1 MYNTINTQELEPHNV
16 NTELEESSTISDR
29 PICLIP
35 SQYFFTEFI
44 SFENDENQPISDKEA
59 YRFFELQLESLSPLP
74 LDQLLW
80 GYYTPTNATKSIL
93 YACLKSRLAKEG
105 YDALEGYTWVLPQFI
120 PQIALETI
128 QPDELQDLNKLE
140 TLSTAETEFY
150 SLQLEKDL
158 QISIA
163 QSMANEESD
172 ELTTSISLELPALWS
187 ADIRSEAFKAQE
199 QKNRSRL
206 AFVNKSLTFSLY
218 FIAFILLSE
227 LILAGGNLWL
237 NQYASKIET
246 QAPTV
251 RLIEDQ
257 HTLINKLDQIS
268 KNEVSPIK
276 LLEEANQIRS
286 KISSNIIYDNV
297 DITNENEVTIKGTAG
312 SVNDLNR
319 YVTQLNQSNNFNVL
333 EDPKYITRGGKTTF
347 TLKMYFQ
354 STASQ
359 L

>member
-1 MYNTINTQELEPHNV
+1 MNNTINTQELEPHDANM
-16 NTELEESSTISDR
+16 ELEESPTISDR

-35 SQYFFTEFI
+35 SQYFFVEFI
-44 SFENDENQPISDKEA
+44 SFDNEDDQPISDKEA

-80 GYYTPTNATKSIL
+80 GYYTPPNAEQSIL
-93 YACLKSRLAKEG
+93 YACLKSRLANEG
-105 YDALEGYTWVLPQFI
+105 YEALEDYTWVLPQFV
-120 PQIALETI
+120 PQLALETI
-128 QPDELQDLNKLE
+128 QPSELRDLSKLE
-140 TLSTAETEFY
+140 ALSTNKTEVH
-150 SLQLEKDL
+150 SLYLEKDL

-163 QSMANEESD
+163 QSTTDEESGD
-172 ELTTSISLELPALWS
+172 SLTSISLELPVLWS
-187 ADIRSEAFKAQE
+187 ADIRSEAFKNQE

-218 FIAFILLSE
+218 FIAFIVLSE
-227 LILAGGNLWL
+227 LLLAGANLWL

-257 HTLINKLDQIS
+257 HTLINKLEQIS

-276 LLEEANQIRS
+276 LLEQANQIRS
-286 KISSNIIYDNV
+286 KISSNIIYDTV

-333 EDPKYITRGGKTTF
+333 EDPTYITRGGKTTF

-354 STASQ
+354 SNASQ

>member
-1 MYNTINTQELEPHNV
+1 MNNIIDTQELEPHNV
-16 NTELEESSTISDR
+16 NTELEESSTISNR

-35 SQYFFTEFI
+35 SQFFFVEFI
-44 SFENDENQPISDKEA
+44 SFENKQNQPSSDKEA

-80 GYYTPTNATKSIL
+80 GYYTPTNAKQTIL
-93 YACLKSRLAKEG
+93 YACLKSRLANEG

-140 TLSTAETEFY
+140 TLSTGETEFY

-163 QSMANEESD
+163 QSTENEESD
-172 ELTTSISLELPALWS
+172 ESTTSINLELPVLWS
-187 ADIRSEAFKAQE
+187 ADIRSEAFKDQE

-227 LILAGGNLWL
+227 LILAGANLWL
-237 NQYASKIET
+237 TQYDSKIET

-257 HTLINKLDQIS
+257 LTLINKLDQIS

-276 LLEEANQIRS
+276 LLEQANQVRTN
-286 KISSNIIYDNV
+286 ISSNIIYDNV
-297 DITNENEVTIKGTAG
+297 DINNENEVTIKGSAG

-319 YVTQLNQSNNFNVL
+319 YVTQLNQSNNFKIL

-354 STASQ
+354 SNASQ
-359 L
+359 F

>member
-1 MYNTINTQELEPHNV
+1 MPLNNAINTQELETHDA
-16 NTELEESSTISDR
+16 NTELEESPPISAN

-35 SQYFFTEFI
+35 SQYFFIEFI
-44 SFENDENQPISDKEA
+44 SFENVGNPSILNKEA

-80 GYYTPTNATKSIL
+80 GYYTPQNSDQSIL
-93 YACLKSRLAKEG
+93 YACLKSRLDNEG
-105 YDALEGYTWVLPQFI
+105 YDSLEDYTWVLPQFI
-120 PQIALETI
+120 PQLALQTI
-128 QPDELQDLNKLE
+128 QPSDLRNLSKLE
-140 TLSTAETEFY
+140 TFADSENN

-158 QISIA
+158 QVSIT
-163 QSMANEESD
+163 QNTSNESD
-172 ELTTSISLELPALWS
+172 SELAASISLELQVLWS
-187 ADIRSEAFKAQE
+187 ADIRSEAFKDQE
-199 QKNRSRL
+199 QKNRTRL
-206 AFVNKSLTFSLY
+206 AFVNKSFKLSLY
-218 FIAFILLSE
+218 FTAFILLSE
-227 LILAGGNLWL
+227 LLLAGSNLWL

-268 KNEVSPIK
+268 KNELRPIT
-276 LLEEANQIRS
+276 LLEQANQIRS
-286 KISSNIIYDNV
+286 KISSTIIYDNV

-319 YVTQLNQSNNFNVL
+319 YVTQLNQSKNFNVI

-354 STASQ
+354 SNASP